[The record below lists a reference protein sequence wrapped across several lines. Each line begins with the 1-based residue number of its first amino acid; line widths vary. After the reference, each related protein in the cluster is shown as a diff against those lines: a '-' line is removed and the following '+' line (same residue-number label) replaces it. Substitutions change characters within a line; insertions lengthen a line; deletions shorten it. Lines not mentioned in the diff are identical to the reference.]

1 MADEERTATLI
12 AIAME
17 DALLAQE
24 ALLATVRLQR
34 RGHLELED
42 AAIVAREAG
51 GRIRVQETKD
61 ITAGQGALTGSWWGL
76 LGGLLAGGPLVGA
89 ALGAAMGG
97 IFAKM
102 RDIGLK
108 DAEIQ
113 AMGDELAEG
122 EAALLLLVEDGHLVH
137 GLAEL
142 RRFRG
147 RLLKTTCPE
156 PTAERLAEALA
167 VDPWHWG

>member
-1 MADEERTATLI
+1 MGDEETRSTLI

-17 DALLAQE
+17 DPMLAQE
-24 ALLATVRLQR
+24 ALLASIRLQR

-61 ITAGQGALTGSWWGL
+61 LTTGQGALTGSWWGL

-97 IFAKM
+97 IFAKLH
-102 RDIGLK
+102 DIGLR
-108 DAEIQ
+108 DEDIQ

-147 RLLKTTCPE
+147 RLLRTTCPE
-156 PTAERLAEALA
+156 ETNERLREALA
-167 VDPWHWG
+167 VDPWGW